1 MRVCVVVVNWNGW
14 ADTLECLESLLR
26 CEPGGFTVV
35 VCDNGSGDG
44 SAQRIRDWAEGR
56 LEVAVHPGNP
66 LRPLSFPPL
75 PKPVPYVEYG
85 RAAAERGGDPGD
97 PPLVLVST
105 EENLGFAGGNNVGI
119 RYALARGGFDY
130 LWLLNNDTVVR
141 PDALR
146 RLVEEAERSPRA
158 GIIGSTLLYYDRPG
172 TVQTLGGG
180 TYNWWLGLPRHIG
193 ADGDA
198 DGALRAAARPEMSY
212 VVGASMLVR
221 TSFVREVGLLSE
233 EYFLYFEE
241 LDWAAR
247 ARGRYTLGY
256 APASVVY
263 HREGSSTGGK
273 ASGAKS
279 RVADFHFYRN
289 RVRFTRKFAPALL
302 PAVHLSLLF
311 PIARRAARGQWDHV
325 RMLAKLWFTA

>member
-1 MRVCVVVVNWNGW
+1 MKKVCVVLVNWNGW

-26 CEPGGFTVV
+26 CQPAGFTVV
-35 VCDNGSGDG
+35 VCDNASTDG
-44 SAQRIRDWAEGR
+44 SPQRIRDWAEGR
-56 LEVAVHPGNP
+56 LDVALRPANP
-66 LRPLSFPPL
+66 LRALSFPPL
-75 PKPVPYVEYG
+75 PKPVPYAEYG

-97 PPLVLVST
+97 PRLVLVDT
-105 EENLGFAGGNNVGI
+105 GENLGFAGGNNVGI

-141 PDALR
+141 PDALS
-146 RLVEEAERSPRA
+146 RLVDEAERNPGA
-158 GIIGSTLLYYDRPG
+158 GIVGSTLLYYDRPD

-193 ADGDA
+193 AEEAAGTPRA
-198 DGALRAAARPEMSY
+198 DEARRAMTY

-221 TSFVREVGLLSE
+221 TGFVRQVGLLSE

-247 ARGRYTLGY
+247 RGSYTLGY
-256 APASVVY
+256 APESVVY

-273 ASGAKS
+273 ATGVKS
-279 RVADFHFYRN
+279 RAADYHFYRN

-302 PAVHLSLLF
+302 PAVHLSLLL
-311 PIARRAARGQWDHV
+311 PMARRARRGEWDRV

>member
-1 MRVCVVVVNWNGW
+1 MKVCVVVVNWNGW

-56 LEVAVHPGNP
+56 LEVAVHPGSP

-85 RAAAERGGDPGD
+85 RAEAERGGGPADPA
-97 PPLVLVST
+97 LVLVST

-146 RLVEEAERSPRA
+146 KLVEEAERNPEA
-158 GIIGSTLLYYDRPG
+158 GIIGSTLLYYDRPD

-193 ADGDA
+193 ADSAA
-198 DGALRAAARPEMSY
+198 DGAPRGPRPEMSY

-221 TSFVREVGLLSE
+221 ASFVREVGLLSE

-256 APASVVY
+256 APDSVVY

-273 ASGAKS
+273 ASGVKS
-279 RVADFHFYRN
+279 RVADYHFYRN

-311 PIARRAARGQWDHV
+311 PIARRAGRGQWDHV

>member
-1 MRVCVVVVNWNGW
+1 MKVCVVLVNWNGW

-35 VCDNGSGDG
+35 VCDNASGDG
-44 SAQRIRDWAEGR
+44 SLQRIRDWAEGR
-56 LEVAVHPGNP
+56 LDVALGPASP

-75 PKPVPYVEYG
+75 PKPVPYAAYD
-85 RAAAERGGDPGD
+85 RADAERGGGAGD
-97 PPLVLVST
+97 PRLVLVDT
-105 EENLGFAGGNNVGI
+105 GENLGFAGGNNVGI

-146 RLVEEAERSPRA
+146 RLVEEAERNPGA
-158 GIIGSTLLYYDRPG
+158 GIIGSTLLYYDRPD

-193 ADGDA
+193 AEEAAGTPR
-198 DGALRAAARPEMSY
+198 GAGARRDMTY

-221 TSFVREVGLLSE
+221 ASFVREVGLLSE

-256 APASVVY
+256 APESVVY

-273 ASGAKS
+273 AAGAKS
-279 RVADFHFYRN
+279 RVADYHFYRN

-302 PAVHLSLLF
+302 PAVHLSLLL
-311 PIARRAARGQWDHV
+311 PMARRARRGEWDRV

>member
-1 MRVCVVVVNWNGW
+1 MKVCVVLVNWNGW

-26 CEPGGFTVV
+26 GQPGGFTVV
-35 VCDNGSGDG
+35 LCDNGSTDG
-44 SAQRIRDWAEGR
+44 SLQRIRDWAEGR
-56 LEVAVHPGNP
+56 LDVALDPANP
-66 LRPLSFPPL
+66 LRPLTFPPL
-75 PKPVPYVEYG
+75 PRPIPWAEYG
-85 RAAAERGGDPGD
+85 RADAERGGGPGD
-97 PPLVLVST
+97 PRLVLVDT
-105 EENLGFAGGNNVGI
+105 GENLGFAGGNNVGI
-119 RYALARGGFDY
+119 RYALARGGFDH

-146 RLVEEAERSPRA
+146 RLVEEAERNPDA
-158 GIIGSTLLYYDRPG
+158 GIIGSTLLYYDRPD

-193 ADGDA
+193 AEEPAGTPLA
-198 DGALRAAARPEMSY
+198 AEARRAMTY

-221 TSFVREVGLLSE
+221 ESFVREVGLLSE

-247 ARGRYTLGY
+247 RGKYTLGY
-256 APASVVY
+256 APESVVY

-273 ASGAKS
+273 ATGVKS
-279 RVADFHFYRN
+279 RVADYHFYRN

-302 PAVHLSLLF
+302 PAVHLSLLL
-311 PIARRAARGQWDHV
+311 PMARRARRGEWERV